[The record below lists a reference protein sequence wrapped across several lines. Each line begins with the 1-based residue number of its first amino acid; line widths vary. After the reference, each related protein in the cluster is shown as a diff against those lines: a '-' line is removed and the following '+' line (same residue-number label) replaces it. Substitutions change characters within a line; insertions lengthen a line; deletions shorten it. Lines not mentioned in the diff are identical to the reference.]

1 MHNVNI
7 LYLII
12 DVPTLRQVMQITRVT
27 RLYTASRR
35 EDGRRRRRR
44 PVTSSA
50 EAVSLCGLI
59 ALFGDDGCIFMPGS
73 SAPWARREI
82 LKREGTKY
90 SSSRRRYY
98 YTLLAVKKKKKR
110 GQWQACSYVSMR
122 GLCSAVPSRAWIIRT
137 SSGKSGHTRLCFG
150 ANCIV
155 CVSSSLS
162 FHSFHAR
169 VSIRRFYL

>member
-44 PVTSSA
+44 TPMTSSA

-98 YTLLAVKKKKKR
+98 YTLLAVKKKKNAVSGRHVAMFQCEASVAPFHRER
-110 GQWQACSYVSMR
+110 GLYALPVENPGIQDYVS
-122 GLCSAVPSRAWIIRT
+122 VQ
-137 SSGKSGHTRLCFG
+137 
-150 ANCIV
+150 IV
-155 CVSSSLS
+155 
-162 FHSFHAR
+162 
-169 VSIRRFYL
+169 

>member
-12 DVPTLRQVMQITRVT
+12 DVPTLRQVMQITRMT

-35 EDGRRRRRR
+35 EDGRRRT

-50 EAVSLCGLI
+50 ETVSLCGLI
-59 ALFGDDGCIFMPGS
+59 ALFGDGGCIFMPGS

-98 YTLLAVKKKKKR
+98 YTLLAVKKKIR

-122 GLCSAVPSRAWIIRT
+122 GLCSAVPSRALIIRT
-137 SSGKSGHTRLCFG
+137 SSGKSRHTRLCFG

-155 CVSSSLS
+155 CVYSSLS